1 MAAGEDLRTLGF
13 NETEKI
19 TTQMAKTRF
28 KKLAKET
35 HPDRPNGD
43 KEEFQRLQSA
53 FIRVLRALEAETRSP
68 EGSTHCMSCYMAVMD
83 AWREKKENGVAGQVC
98 FNIEENKTI
107 TIIVFRGLATVAQP
121 HVHFVVPS
129 RPSKAQWP
137 GKQKVRRGVFPRG
150 GGERAR
156 ASSGLSRL
164 D

>member
-98 FNIEENKTI
+98 FNIEENKTFNQI
-107 TIIVFRGLATVAQP
+107 LSEASLLWLNPMFTLWCLQGRAKPNGRANKKSGEACFRGEEEKEPGPLLA
-121 HVHFVVPS
+121 S
-129 RPSKAQWP
+129 
-137 GKQKVRRGVFPRG
+137 
-150 GGERAR
+150 
-156 ASSGLSRL
+156 L